1 MSKVSVG
8 EEEYEAAD
16 LLAYQ
21 QFSLRLYELVLDA
34 VDGADD
40 KVIDDLELRIAK
52 CHADMDWLRCS

>member
-34 VDGADD
+34 VDGGMA
-40 KVIDDLELRIAK
+40 AK
-52 CHADMDWLRCS
+52 TQSSSDGAFRPR